1 MKSIINNYFVLGLI
15 SFLFAVPAFSLPYS
29 IKHLTID
36 EGLAHADANSILQ
49 DKSGFIWIGTF
60 SGLDRFDGYQIR
72 NYVNPDPNH
81 KGRIYHLTKDKYEK
95 LWLVTSTGIQ
105 CFDTKKESYLPLKV
119 IGRNPDI
126 QGGIFII
133 SDSVLLTRDALTN
146 NLYKVNF
153 DRKNLTIEYTLFY
166 LPSKNIGIPI
176 FKDRFDR
183 IWFSSK
189 NGLWVWIKNGFKFIP
204 FTSKSD
210 ITSIYVTSNDHLIV
224 GNTNT
229 LFYFFNK
236 VDAILDQPLVGSKL
250 FSSIELNKKNVAIK
264 VINQCRENL
273 LAVGSLKGL
282 FFITIEK
289 NELKLETVFNMDILK
304 NPLTS
309 DEINELYMDD
319 KGTLWIATYG
329 GGVNYI
335 NIYAKP
341 FNKIT
346 RESWSSNTLSDRNI
360 TCLLEDNDYL
370 WIGTTVKGV
379 DCFHLQTDS
388 YTYPIPLDDG
398 FSISNQIIRSIIKD
412 NNNRIWISSKSGI
425 EIYNKTL
432 KKIEKSSRYD
442 KNFPN
447 YEITKLQM
455 DCFGQIW
462 GTSWERGLVKINYTN
477 PTDYKI
483 EYFQKTKK
491 QNPIYKA
498 NAVVYLYADP
508 FKPEIFFSTY
518 QDLIRVELG
527 KNGEIVKTEVL
538 QCVEGSPKISFIC
551 SIDKANDT
559 TLWVGTI
566 GFGCNKIT
574 LLPGGKYKVKNY
586 GTNFNPLLKDAET
599 VKVALNGK
607 IWIGSNGL
615 YELDPEKD
623 FMRRYDV
630 NDGLNSNNFKVH
642 VVHEGKNGRLYFGG
656 INGFTYFQPDK
667 ITGLPFEASP
677 TITSFDINNKALIYN
692 DINKDI
698 YDKETKRL
706 EINYK
711 QNNITIHFSGMIYN
725 NTQKCLFRYR
735 LNEIDKNWVYTD
747 GKKNYASYSNLPY
760 DKKLTFELEATN
772 SDGEWADETAFF
784 DIVVSP
790 PWWRSTIAYIF
801 YWSAFLGFVVLI
813 LMFFIR
819 MMNSKKQLEIQ
830 SIKEEQR
837 ELNHQMQ
844 LQFFMNISHEFRTPL
859 TLIIGSIDKLSSQIK
874 NSKQIETINRNSKR
888 LKNLVNE
895 LMDFRKAELD
905 LFILRVSENNISTF
919 VREIASEFNDL
930 ANCQEITFEFSSAI
944 DKELCW
950 FDREILEKIV
960 INLIS
965 NSFKYTNIGGTI
977 RVELLESHDSIK
989 SDFKNKFSVN
999 SQYKPISSIRLRI
1012 IDNGVGISEDSI
1024 NKVFD
1029 RYFRVQESAQDPH
1042 IGYGIGLALV
1052 KSLVLIHKGNITIFS
1067 ERNGGTEIF
1076 LEIPVDKEDYP
1087 ESQNATKAIIRKDKD
1102 SAKDYHLLYETKTT
1116 IDNDENHEIDYNK
1129 SKSTLLIVEDNAE
1142 IRQLLKEEL
1151 QTLYNILEAQN
1162 GQEGIEIANNKL
1174 PDLII
1179 TDLMMPV
1186 MDGITLCKIIKEDDS
1201 TCHIPLIILTAKN
1214 IDEGYLEGIESGA
1227 DAYLTKPIDL
1237 KNLLA
1242 LISNLLNKKT
1252 LARKHYSENFLQDS
1266 MKGNLKTKDQE
1277 VMEKLFSV
1285 VMDNLQDTKMDVDF
1299 ICKEM
1304 SFSRTKLYSIVKDNT
1319 NKSIMDYVRTCRLK
1333 KATIIAAEENLPMC
1347 EIIDRIGIES
1357 QSYFS
1362 SSFKKEYGKTFSQ
1375 FVRELRAN
1383 DSQLM

>member
-1 MKSIINNYFVLGLI
+1 MKSNQIKSYILLGLI
-15 SFLFAVPAFSLPYS
+15 SILYAIPVFPVPYS

-36 EGLAHADANSILQ
+36 DGLAHADANSILQ

-60 SGLDRFDGYQIR
+60 SGLNRFDGYQIQ
-72 NYVNPDPNH
+72 NYINPDLNH
-81 KGRIYHLTKDKYEK
+81 QGRIYYMTKDRYEK

-105 CFDTKKESYLPLKV
+105 CFDAKKECYLPIKV
-119 IGRNPDI
+119 LGKKHDI
-126 QGGIFII
+126 QGEILIVN
-133 SDSVLLTRDALTN
+133 DSVLLTKDAFTKS
-146 NLYKVNF
+146 LYKINF
-153 DRKNLTIEYTLFY
+153 NQKDLTIKYTDFY
-166 LPSKNIGIPI
+166 LPSKTTGIPI
-176 FKDRFDR
+176 FKDRFNR

-189 NGLWVWIKNGFKFIP
+189 DGLWVYIKDRFKFIP

-210 ITSIYVTSNDHLIV
+210 ITSLYVTKNDHLLV
-224 GNTNT
+224 GNSNT
-229 LFYFFNK
+229 LFYFIDK
-236 VDAILDQPLVGSKL
+236 VDSILDKPLIHSKN
-250 FSSIELNKKNVAIK
+250 FSSIELNKENVAIK

-273 LAVGSLKGL
+273 LAIGTLKGL

-289 NELKLETVFNMDILK
+289 TELKLETVFNMDVLK

-309 DEINELYMDD
+309 DEINDLYMDN

-341 FNKIT
+341 FNKII
-346 RESWSSNTLSDRNI
+346 RESWRSNTLSDRNI
-360 TCLLEDNDYL
+360 TCILEDNNYL

-379 DCFHLQTDS
+379 DCYDLQTDS
-388 YTYPIPLDDG
+388 YTYPISFDDK
-398 FSISNQIIRSIIKD
+398 FNLNRQIIRSIIKD

-432 KKIEKSSRYD
+432 KKIEKSSSYD

-462 GTSWERGLVKINYTN
+462 GTSWENGLVKIKYNN

-483 EYFQKTKK
+483 EYLKK
-491 QNPIYKA
+491 QQQNPIYKA
-498 NAVVYLYADP
+498 NSVAYFYADP
-508 FKPEIFFSTY
+508 LKPEIFFSTL
-518 QDLIRVELG
+518 QDLVRVQLD
-527 KNGEIVKTEVL
+527 KNGQIKKTEVL
-538 QCVEGSPKISFIC
+538 QCIEGSPKISFIC
-551 SIDKANDT
+551 SIDRANDT

-599 VKVALNGK
+599 VKVARNGK

-642 VVHEGKNGRLYFGG
+642 VVHEGKYGRLYFGG
-656 INGFTYFQPDK
+656 INGFTYFQPNN
-667 ITGLPFEASP
+667 ITSLPFTASP
-677 TITSFDINNKALIYN
+677 TITSIEVNNNILTFN
-692 DINKDI
+692 DINEDV
-698 YDKETKRL
+698 YDKDNKKL
-706 EINYK
+706 KINHN
-711 QNNITIHFSGMIYN
+711 QNNITIHFSGLIFN

-735 LNEIDKNWVYTD
+735 LNDIDKNWVQTD
-747 GKKNYASYSNLPY
+747 GKKPYASYSNLPY

-772 SDGEWADETAFF
+772 SDGEWAKATAFL
-784 DIVVSP
+784 DIVVTP
-790 PWWRSTIAYIF
+790 PWWKSTIAYIV
-801 YWSAFLGFVVLI
+801 YWSAFLGFVILI
-813 LMFFIR
+813 LLFFIR

-830 SIKEEQR
+830 SIKEEQQ

-888 LKNLVNE
+888 LKNLINE

-905 LFILRVSENNISTF
+905 LFILKVSENNISSF
-919 VREIASEFNDL
+919 VSGLASEFNDL
-930 ANCQEITFEFSSAI
+930 ANSQEINYEFSPGI

-950 FDREILEKIV
+950 FDREILEKII

-977 RVELLESHDSIK
+977 RVELLDNHDSIK
-989 SDFKNKFSVN
+989 SDFKNKYSVN
-999 SQYKPISSIRLRI
+999 SAYKPISSIRLRI
-1012 IDNGVGISEDSI
+1012 IDNGIGISEDSI

-1029 RYFRVQESAQDPH
+1029 RYYRVQESSQDPH

-1067 ERNGGTEIF
+1067 ERNAGTEIF
-1076 LEIPVDKEDYP
+1076 LEIPVNKEDYT
-1087 ESQNATKAIIRKDKD
+1087 EAQNATEVIISKEKNASRE
-1102 SAKDYHLLYETKTT
+1102 YHLLYETKTRT
-1116 IDNDENHEIDYNK
+1116 DNDETSEIDFNK
-1129 SKSTLLIVEDNAE
+1129 SKSTLLIVEDNTE

-1151 QTLYNILEAQN
+1151 QLYYNVLEAQN
-1162 GQEGIEIANNKL
+1162 GQEGIEIANKKL

-1186 MDGITLCKIIKEDDS
+1186 MDGITFCKIIKNDDS
-1201 TCHIPLIILTAKN
+1201 TCHIPLIILTAKD
-1214 IDEGYLEGIESGA
+1214 IDEGYLVGIESGA
-1227 DAYLTKPIDL
+1227 DAYLTKPIDM
-1237 KNLLA
+1237 KNILA
-1242 LISNLLNKKT
+1242 LIINLLNKKT
-1252 LARKHYSENFLQDS
+1252 LARKHYSENYLQDS
-1266 MKGNLKTKDQE
+1266 MKDNLKTKDQE
-1277 VMEKLFSV
+1277 IMEKLFSV
-1285 VMDNLQDTKMDVDF
+1285 VMENLQNTEMDVDF
-1299 ICKEM
+1299 ICKKM

-1333 KATIIAAEENLPMC
+1333 KATIIAAEENLPMS

-1375 FVRELRAN
+1375 FVRELREK
-1383 DSQLM
+1383 D